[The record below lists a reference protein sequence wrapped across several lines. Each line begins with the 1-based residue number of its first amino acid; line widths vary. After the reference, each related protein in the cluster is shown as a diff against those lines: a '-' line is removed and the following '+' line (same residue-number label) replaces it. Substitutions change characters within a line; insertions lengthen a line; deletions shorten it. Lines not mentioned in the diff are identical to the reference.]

1 MLNEVN
7 YCDIEHNC
15 IFIDVR
21 SQKEFKDG
29 AIPNAIN
36 IPILDDEERRIVGTA
51 YKQLSKNDARRL
63 GLEFV
68 SPKLLELF
76 DKIIELKKEESYLVV
91 YCARGGYRSTAFAS
105 IFSSIGINLFKL
117 IDGYKGYRKYI
128 SENLPRLNENIKY
141 IVVHGNTGVGK
152 TDILTELKKLDFNVL
167 DLEAAANHRG
177 SLLGSIGIGECSTQ
191 KTFESS
197 LFEQLKQ
204 IKEKAKQSNK
214 YDYSNNKNDSS
225 NNKIDDDNNNK
236 EPIYV
241 FVEAESK
248 RIGNSIVPDYIFSS
262 MKSGLHIFIDADLEY
277 RAKSLKK
284 DYILNENWIE
294 ESTNALEALR
304 RYLSNEK
311 VDNLIA
317 MLKQSKFEEVAK
329 ELMVNYYD
337 PMYMNKANEYEYEAR
352 FNAEISAENTA
363 LDIKKWM
370 EKGYIQS

>member
-29 AIPNAIN
+29 AIPNSIN

-68 SPKLLELF
+68 SPKLLEFF
-76 DKIIELKKEESYLVV
+76 DKITELKKKESYLVV

-105 IFSSIGINLFKL
+105 IFSSIGINLFRL

-128 SENLPRLNENIKY
+128 SENLPKLNEGIKY

-152 TDILTELKKLDFNVL
+152 TDILTELKKLDFNIL

-197 LFEQLKQ
+197 LFEQLRQ
-204 IKEKAKQSNK
+204 IKNKAKLNNK
-214 YDYSNNKNDSS
+214 YDSTNNIFEDE
-225 NNKIDDDNNNK
+225 NNNK
-236 EPIYV
+236 KPIYV

-248 RIGNSIVPDYIFSS
+248 RIGNSVVPDYIFLS
-262 MKSGLHIFIDADLEY
+262 MKSGLHIFIDADVDY
-277 RAKSLKK
+277 RVKSLKK

-294 ESTNALEALR
+294 ESTNALETLR
-304 RYLSNEK
+304 KYLSNEK

-317 MLKQSKFEEVAK
+317 MLIQSKFEEVAK
-329 ELMVNYYD
+329 ELMINYYD

-363 LDIKKWM
+363 LDIKRWM
-370 EKGYIQS
+370 EKGYI